1 MMPWYKIVCDDGG
14 GSPQRVHF
22 DNRVAASYAA
32 RLFAL
37 AVEFE
42 PYQRVRL
49 LKNKTTQRLVKQVI
63 KSGPVQ
69 RPDLNRL
76 LEVVRELPVWARIPS
91 PQLTAVEQQWL
102 AARGV
107 VFDVGRQDRRYL
119 SLSSAAKAETI
130 RQKITD
136 AAAARRGRGRQRRY
150 VRR

>member
-1 MMPWYKIVCDDGG
+1 MPWYKIVCDDGE

-42 PYQRVRL
+42 PYLRVRL
-49 LKNKTTQRLVKQVI
+49 LKNKTTQRLVKRVI

-91 PQLTAVEQQWL
+91 PQLTAAEQQWL
-102 AARGV
+102 VARGV

-119 SLSSAAKAETI
+119 GLSSAAKAATI
-130 RQKITD
+130 QQKMTD
-136 AAAARRGRGRQRRY
+136 AGAERVYYGNAGGG
-150 VRR
+150 

>member
-1 MMPWYKIVCDDGG
+1 MPWYKIICDDGR

-49 LKNKTTQRLVKQVI
+49 LKNKVTQRLVKQVI

-119 SLSSAAKAETI
+119 GLSSAAKAETI
-130 RQKITD
+130 RQKMTD
-136 AAAARRGRGRQRRY
+136 AGAERVYYGNAGGGVSHA
-150 VRR
+150 